1 MIACDFFTVETLWLG
16 RPLRALLHRAGQ
28 PACASGRPH
37 REPERHLDRPTS
49 PPAGLVTLR
58 TADTDPLPDPRSR
71 QQVQQ
76 RLRRGLPKRRRRD
89 HPHTFRAPTANAF
102 AERWVGTI
110 RRDCLDWVLIVS
122 GDNSSRSA
130 RLCRPL
136 QQPWAASSSRPDTTG
151 TRAGTTP
158 CQPRFP
164 RARPQTRS
172 PWRTHPRIRP
182 SSVTD
187 GFTHPT

>member
-71 QQVQQ
+71 QQIQQ
-76 RLRRGLPKRRRRD
+76 LSAPLP
-89 HPHTFRAPTANAF
+89 P
-102 AERWVGTI
+102 
-110 RRDCLDWVLIVS
+110 
-122 GDNSSRSA
+122 SA
-130 RLCRPL
+130 
-136 QQPWAASSSRPDTTG
+136 
-151 TRAGTTP
+151 
-158 CQPRFP
+158 
-164 RARPQTRS
+164 PQTRS